1 MSSRIL
7 LADDSL
13 TIRKVVELTFSGS
26 EFELKAVGN
35 GDDAVSLL
43 SEFEPDIVLAD
54 AVMPGKTGYE
64 VCEEVKRR
72 PGGRFVPV
80 VLLTGTFEPFDKPRS
95 ERAGADS
102 VVTKPFDSQ
111 GLATLVRDLV
121 RRAAEAKAAAPP
133 EPPPAPEPPPPPP
146 PADEI
151 GESTDPTIAS
161 PGPFYTAPLASMAPP
176 PPPPP
181 VDDVF
186 STTAIPI
193 FSEIE
198 PPPPPPPAPAPPPV
212 RAEYDPPTEPLPPVP
227 PPPPPL
233 TGSHPGY
240 EMDLG
245 ALDETP
251 ESPHRDL
258 DEDIAAFERSDRGK
272 TRRPEPWE
280 TLVASA
286 AALEPPAAP
295 APDPGH
301 SDLEALAAEASLT
314 DLKSLIPDAGPSAL
328 PAGSPV
334 GPLSDADIDRIARRV
349 LELGGE
355 RVVRRI
361 AWDVVPELAERLVK
375 ERLEELEKAD

>member
-43 SEFEPDIVLAD
+43 ADFEPDIVLAD
-54 AVMPGKTGYE
+54 AVMPGKTGYD

-72 PGGRFVPV
+72 PGGKFVPV

-95 ERAGADS
+95 ERVGADS

-121 RRAAEAKAAAPP
+121 RRASEARAAAPP
-133 EPPPAPEPPPPPP
+133 EPPPPPPAPEPPPPP
-146 PADEI
+146 AVEEKA
-151 GESTDPTIAS
+151 ESTDPTFGGSA
-161 PGPFYTAPLASMAPP
+161 PFYTAPLSPP

-181 VDDVF
+181 APSATIEDVF
-186 STTAIPI
+186 STTAIPV
-193 FSEIE
+193 FTEIE
-198 PPPPPPPAPAPPPV
+198 PPPPPPPSFRADFEPTAPI
-212 RAEYDPPTEPLPPVP
+212 PLAP

-233 TGSHPGY
+233 AAGDAGY
-240 EMDLG
+240 EVNLG
-245 ALDETP
+245 GLEDAP
-251 ESPHRDL
+251 EPQRRDL
-258 DEDIAAFERSDRGK
+258 DEDIAAFERSDKGR
-272 TRRPEPWE
+272 TRRSEAWE
-280 TLVASA
+280 TMEAPAVSEASA
-286 AALEPPAAP
+286 TSEPAR
-295 APDPGH
+295 
-301 SDLEALAAEASLT
+301 SELEALAAQASLT
-314 DLKSLIPDAGPSAL
+314 DLKSLIPDTAPLSG

-334 GPLSDADIDRIARRV
+334 GPLSDSDIDRIARRV

>member
-13 TIRKVVELTFSGS
+13 TIRKVVELTFSGTD
-26 EFELKAVGN
+26 FELKAVGN

-43 SEFEPDIVLAD
+43 AAFEPDIVLAD

-64 VCEEVKRR
+64 VCEAVKSR

-95 ERAGADS
+95 ERAGADA

-121 RRAAEAKAAAPP
+121 RRAAEQKASAPP
-133 EPPPAPEPPPPPP
+133 EPPAAPEPPPPPP
-146 PADEI
+146 ATDVDESN
-151 GESTDPTIAS
+151 EPTLVGAS
-161 PGPFYTAPLASMAPP
+161 SFLA
-176 PPPPP
+176 
-181 VDDVF
+181 
-186 STTAIPI
+186 
-193 FSEIE
+193 E
-198 PPPPPPPAPAPPPV
+198 PPPPPAPPDDAYATAAIPVFSEIESVPPRP
-212 RAEYDPPTEPLPPVP
+212 AETEFEMLTAPLPPVP
-227 PPPPPL
+227 PPPPAL
-233 TGSHPGY
+233 AGGERGF

-245 ALDETP
+245 GLDETP
-251 ESPHRDL
+251 EPQRRDL

-272 TRRPEPWE
+272 TRRREAWELAASQGGSPE
-280 TLVASA
+280 SG
-286 AALEPPAAP
+286 ALAP
-295 APDPGH
+295 ELGH
-301 SDLEALAAEASLT
+301 SDLEALAAQASLT
-314 DLKSLIPDAGPSAL
+314 DLKSLIPDSGAAIL
-328 PAGSPV
+328 PAGSAA
-334 GPLSDADIDRIARRV
+334 GPLSDGDIDRIARRV

-375 ERLEELEKAD
+375 ERLDELEKAD